1 MTAKE
6 NLKQTPSQTVGPYF
20 SYGLTPEQ
28 YGYNYK
34 QVADNNLAEADGGGE
49 RITIRGQVFDGNG
62 ETVRDAVL
70 ELWQADSQGR
80 YAHPADLRGSNTG
93 LAKGFGGFGRVGTGT
108 LPGHY
113 FELHTIKPG
122 PIGDGQAPHITVV
135 VFMRG
140 LLNHAYTRIYFSD
153 EVAANEGDPALA
165 LVDRSRR
172 DTLIARRQDSGSVVV
187 YQFDIHMQGD
197 QETVFFDA

>member
-1 MTAKE
+1 MAAKE
-6 NLKQTPSQTVGPYF
+6 KLKQTPSQTVGPYF

-28 YGYNYK
+28 YGYDYK
-34 QVADNNLAEADGGGE
+34 QLAGNDLAEADGDGE

-80 YAHPADLRGSNTG
+80 YAHPGDPRGSNTG
-93 LAKGFGGFGRVGTGT
+93 LAKEFGGFGRVGTGT
-108 LPGHY
+108 LPQHY
-113 FELHTIKPG
+113 FEFHTIKPG

-135 VFMRG
+135 LFMRG

-153 EVAANEGDPALA
+153 EAAANGDDPALA
-165 LVDRSRR
+165 LVDATRR
-172 DTLIARRQDSGSVVV
+172 DTLIAQRRETADGIV

>member
-1 MTAKE
+1 MAP
-6 NLKQTPSQTVGPYF
+6 KQTPSQTVGPYF

-28 YGYNYK
+28 YGYDYK
-34 QVADNNLAEADGGGE
+34 QLADNDLAEAAGDGE
-49 RITIRGQVFDGNG
+49 LITIRGQVFDGNG

-80 YAHPADLRGSNTG
+80 YAHPGDPRGSNTG
-93 LAKGFGGFGRVGTGT
+93 FKGFGRVGTGT
-108 LPGHY
+108 LPEHH
-113 FELHTIKPG
+113 FEFHTIKPG

-135 VFMRG
+135 LFMRG

-153 EVAANEGDPALA
+153 EAAANGDDPALA
-165 LVDRSRR
+165 LVDAARR
-172 DTLIARRQDSGSVVV
+172 DTLIAKRHGGAGGVV

>member
-1 MTAKE
+1 MVP
-6 NLKQTPSQTVGPYF
+6 KQTPSQTVGPYF

-28 YGYNYK
+28 YGYDYK
-34 QVADNNLAEADGGGE
+34 QLAGSNLAEGNGDGE

-62 ETVRDAVL
+62 EAVRDAVL

-80 YAHPADLRGSNTG
+80 YAHGSDPRGSNTG
-93 LAKGFGGFGRVGTGT
+93 FKGFGRVGTGT
-108 LPGHY
+108 LPEHY
-113 FELHTIKPG
+113 FEFHTIKPG

-135 VFMRG
+135 LFMRG

-153 EVAANEGDPALA
+153 EVVANGDDPALA
-165 LVDRSRR
+165 LVDDARR
-172 DTLIARRQDSGSVVV
+172 HTLIARRRESAAGIV
-187 YQFDIHMQGD
+187 YQFNIHMQGE